1 MNDKKQKRKIMKKTL
16 SILLTLLTLISVVYG
31 CTFFAFAETT
41 TKYWEPR
48 PNCQDSL
55 GCVND
60 EPADGIGS
68 DYNAEFN
75 THTYY
80 YYGYGQFIR
89 WEFPTLTEGKDYEI
103 VAQNN
108 GNSITV
114 EFKNEENSPPYINAI
129 VDFKDET
136 AYTQKESTPK
146 TQTTTKTKTTT
157 KTETTAL
164 QTTTEITTEIKTAE
178 NAENNNIFSANR
190 PVIIGSIVAIILCSA
205 IIAVFVKKKTA

>member
-80 YYGYGQFIR
+80 YYGYGKFIR

-108 GNSITV
+108 GNSINV
-114 EFKNEENSPPYINAI
+114 EFKNEENCPPYINAI

-146 TQTTTKTKTTT
+146 TQTTT

>member
-1 MNDKKQKRKIMKKTL
+1 MKKTL
-16 SILLTLLTLISVVYG
+16 SILLTLLTLISVAYG

-55 GCVND
+55 GCVNG

-80 YYGYGQFIR
+80 YYGYGKFIR
-89 WEFPTLTEGKDYEI
+89 WEFPTLTEGKDYKI

-114 EFKNEENSPPYINAI
+114 EFKNEENSPPYINAV
-129 VDFKDET
+129 VDFDDET
-136 AYTQKESTPK
+136 TSAQKE
-146 TQTTTKTKTTT
+146 TTV
-157 KTETTAL
+157 KTETTAKAE
-164 QTTTEITTEIKTAE
+164 TTTKMTRTEITTETTTVKTAE
-178 NAENNNIFSANR
+178 NADIFSANR
-190 PVIIGSIVAIILCSA
+190 PVIIVGIVAITLCSA
-205 IIAVFVKKKTA
+205 IIAVFIKKKTA

>member
-1 MNDKKQKRKIMKKTL
+1 MKKAL
-16 SILLTLLTLISVVYG
+16 SILLTLLTLISVAYG

-55 GCVND
+55 DCENG
-60 EPADGIGS
+60 EPSDGIGS
-68 DYNAEFN
+68 DYNAKFN

-80 YYGYGQFIR
+80 YYGYGKFIR

-114 EFKNEENSPPYINAI
+114 KFKNEENSPPYINAV

-146 TQTTTKTKTTT
+146 TQTTTKTETTAKAETTT
-157 KTETTAL
+157 KM
-164 QTTTEITTEIKTAE
+164 TTTEITTETTTVETAE
-178 NAENNNIFSANR
+178 NADIFSANKS
-190 PVIIGSIVAIILCSA
+190 VIIGGIVAIILCST
-205 IIAVFVKKKTA
+205 IIAVFVKKKTV

>member
-1 MNDKKQKRKIMKKTL
+1 MKKTL
-16 SILLTLLTLISVVYG
+16 SILLTLLTLISVAYG

-55 GCVND
+55 GCVNG

-80 YYGYGQFIR
+80 YYGFGKFIR

-103 VAQNN
+103 IAQNN

-114 EFKNEENSPPYINAI
+114 EFKNEENIPPYINAI
-129 VDFKDET
+129 VDFDEDT
-136 AYTQKESTPK
+136 ASAQK
-146 TQTTTKTKTTT
+146 
-157 KTETTAL
+157 ETTAKTEAAAKAE
-164 QTTTEITTEIKTAE
+164 TTAKMTATEITTETITAETAE
-178 NAENNNIFSANR
+178 NSGAFSAGK
-190 PVIIGSIVAIILCSA
+190 PIIIGSIVAIILCSA